1 MQRCARLMHVALK
14 FQIVIFIPRPAYHA
28 SQNMYKLHPMTYELY
43 YFCRWKF
50 TFLEVT
56 LFKVDGS
63 QRTIND
69 CTFYYYGGCKILTT
83 TMHRSTAGVALPW
96 SNGTEFV
103 TISLK
108 FAVTEKRQ
116 NATNLQSITNYRFL
130 W

>member
-28 SQNMYKLHPMTYELY
+28 SQNMYKLH
-43 YFCRWKF
+43 FCRWKF
-50 TFLEVT
+50 TLVQVT

-69 CTFYYYGGCKILTT
+69 CTFYIYGGCKILTT

-116 NATNLQSITNYRFL
+116 NATNLESIMNYRFL